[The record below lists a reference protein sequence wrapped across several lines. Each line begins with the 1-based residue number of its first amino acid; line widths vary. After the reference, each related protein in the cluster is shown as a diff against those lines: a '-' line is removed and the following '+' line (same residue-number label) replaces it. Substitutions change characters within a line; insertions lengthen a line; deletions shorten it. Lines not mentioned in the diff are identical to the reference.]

1 MIYRLIVLTGPL
13 KGQRIT
19 VDPDPMVIG
28 RQESCDIQLPDNEVA
43 LNHARLEHRGAEL
56 FIRDLGSM
64 NKVILNKREVQET
77 RLKHGDILELGRT
90 RLLVQAIVQAE
101 VCDQPAPLCLARR
114 FRKSRLA
121 VAAAA
126 LLALGLGITLWPSGE
141 PEATAEP
148 VAVETAPPAPEALAT
163 VPEPEPVL
171 APQDTPA
178 QEPDTVA
185 TTAEPP
191 AEPAYGVAPPAAT
204 PPIDNELRQIREDLS
219 FIQQHLQN
227 LNASAQPLTAD
238 TAASTPPTP
247 GKAATIDDLES
258 TMIAVRDAM
267 QAGEF
272 SQADLML
279 EHVQLEYPDY
289 LPAYELRAELFE
301 SWGLP
306 GKAREQWTAILQRT
320 TESELYRKAVVERI
334 RLGRSDSQRQ
344 ISAHDAVRI
353 ESIEQIR
360 FQETPEYDEM
370 RMVKI
375 LLSYDRSLGPIDPEG
390 VRLLVYFFEQD
401 PDTYR
406 IELSKLQPYIESKLT
421 ERQMEGGDQFRLSVS
436 YVVPKGYY
444 QREPGANRHRYFGF
458 IARLHYFDR
467 LVDEQARPP
476 KLLEPAILEA
486 AGLAVHTADTGSGD
500 PLKPA
505 SN

>member
-19 VDPDPMVIG
+19 VDPEPMVIG

-43 LNHARLEHRGAEL
+43 LNHARLEHRGTEL

-101 VCDQPAPLCLARR
+101 VCDKPAPLCLARR
-114 FRKSRLA
+114 FRKSRVALA
-121 VAAAA
+121 TAA
-126 LLALGLGITLWPSGE
+126 LLAIGLGITLWPSGE
-141 PEATAEP
+141 TAAPDEPALAATPIPEIPTTTPVEP
-148 VAVETAPPAPEALAT
+148 VSA
-163 VPEPEPVL
+163 L

-178 QEPDTVA
+178 QEPDAA
-185 TTAEPP
+185 TSLSVEEP
-191 AEPAYGVAPPAAT
+191 EPVYGVAPPAST

-227 LNASAQPLTAD
+227 LNTSTQPLTAD
-238 TAASTPPTP
+238 APSDLPATPEKTAP
-247 GKAATIDDLES
+247 IDDLES

-267 QAGEF
+267 TAGEL

-421 ERQMEGGDQFRLSVS
+421 ERQMEGGDQFRLTVS

-486 AGLAVHTADTGSGD
+486 AGLAVHTADTGSDD
-500 PLKPA
+500 PIKPA
-505 SN
+505 TN